1 MLVGGDICKA
11 LLKQEIQF
19 RGLFPWTSLWF
30 VVGFVLFCLVLWFR
44 VLGIFPEEVKRFTR
58 CFSVALEVF
67 SGKMIEVLNLPVALQ
82 WHPVTVKQ
90 CLKQQ
95 APVNTARRKL
105 MMERSQSG
113 ITWGRL
119 CWGKLRRGDTLPSKP
134 KPASVQLCCSSP
146 SLPLTWLLDLL
157 PTLRACSMVSIY
169 RIHSCYIESPI
180 SRRRSPSYLG
190 SPLYKPGHSCMAN
203 GLKKISFEWSIC
215 QLYSSGHAKN
225 GSSPSHMF

>member
-95 APVNTARRKL
+95 TPVNTARRKL
-105 MMERSQSG
+105 MMEKSKSG

-119 CWGKLRRGDTLPSKP
+119 CWGKLRRGTHFPPSQSLLQCNCAAPAHPCPSPGSWICYQLWEPVAWLASTGSTL
-134 KPASVQLCCSSP
+134 A
-146 SLPLTWLLDLL
+146 T
-157 PTLRACSMVSIY
+157 
-169 RIHSCYIESPI
+169 
-180 SRRRSPSYLG
+180 
-190 SPLYKPGHSCMAN
+190 
-203 GLKKISFEWSIC
+203 
-215 QLYSSGHAKN
+215 
-225 GSSPSHMF
+225 